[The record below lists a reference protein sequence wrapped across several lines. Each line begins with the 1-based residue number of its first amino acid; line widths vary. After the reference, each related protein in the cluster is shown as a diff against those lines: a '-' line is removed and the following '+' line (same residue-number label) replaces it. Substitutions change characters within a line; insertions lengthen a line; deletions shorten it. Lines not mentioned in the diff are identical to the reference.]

1 VVFDFGALPPEINSG
16 RIYSGPGSSSMMA
29 AASAWDGVAA
39 ELDTAASAYGSVI
52 DELTGS
58 QWLGPS
64 SQLLVSAVTPYMSWI
79 GAAAAQAEGT
89 AGQARAAAAAYE
101 TAFTM
106 TVPPPLIAAN
116 RVQLMT
122 LVATNFFGQNT
133 PAIMATEAQYLEMWA
148 QDAAAMYGYAA
159 SSASAT
165 QLDPYVSPPN
175 TTTPEAAMD
184 QAVAAAQATAVPAGV
199 SAQTAADVYTELTSA
214 VPQFLQSLAAY
225 VPTSTQWPLSMLES
239 QLKAFLINGLPTP
252 TNNWFGLA
260 AGQYTAVIKQTL
272 QAYFGVGIGNFGMS
286 IGQQLTTGLGATA
299 GAGGAW
305 YPTPAFASLGA
316 GGWHFH
322 GGAGLSA
329 SLSSATKVGGLTV
342 PASWEGVAGGVPGVP
357 GVAEG
362 AATKVMSA
370 SFVSP
375 GDANLMNG
383 AGVNAALRGL
393 PVGAGGGGAQRAGN
407 LGVRYG
413 FRYSVLARPPS
424 AG

>member
-1 VVFDFGALPPEINSG
+1 VFDFGALPPEINSG
-16 RIYSGPGSSSMMA
+16 RIYSGPGSAPMMA

-39 ELDTAASAYGSVI
+39 ELTTAASGYSSVI
-52 DELTGS
+52 QELISS

-64 SQLLVSAVTPYMSWI
+64 SQLLLSAVTPYVSWI
-79 GAAAAQAEGT
+79 AAAAGQAEDT
-89 AGQARAAAAAYE
+89 ADQARAAAAASE
-101 TAFTM
+101 TAFTI

-133 PAIMATEAQYLEMWA
+133 PAIMATEAQYMQMWA
-148 QDAAAMYGYAA
+148 QDAGAMYGYAA

-165 QLDPYVSPPN
+165 QLDPYLSPPT
-175 TTTPEAAMD
+175 TTTPDALMEQGA
-184 QAVAAAQATAVPAGV
+184 AAAQAAGVPAGV
-199 SAQTAADVYTELTSA
+199 SAQTAADALTELTSA
-214 VPQFLQSLAAY
+214 VPQFLQQLAAY
-225 VPTSTQWPLSMLES
+225 VPTTNVWPFSMLDS
-239 QLKAFLINGLPTP
+239 QLKSFLTFGLPTP
-252 TNNWFGLA
+252 ANNWFGVA

-286 IGQQLTTGLGATA
+286 IGQQTQTGLGATA

-305 YPTPAFASLGA
+305 YPTPQFASLGA

-322 GGAGLSA
+322 GGGGGLSA
-329 SLSSATKVGGLTV
+329 NLASATKVGGLSV
-342 PASWEGVAGGVPGVP
+342 PVSWEGVPGAGVPGA
-357 GVAEG
+357 AEG
-362 AATKVMSA
+362 AATKVMTT

-375 GDANLMNG
+375 EAGLASG
-383 AGVNAALRGL
+383 AGPNAALRGL
-393 PVGAGGGGAQRAGN
+393 PVGARGAQRTGN